1 MNTQAPPRIPERG
14 FPLTPQRAFS
24 PIPKR
29 GFTTLEMLIAMGVLG
44 VILTVAA
51 ALLQTNQRVSDAQ
64 QARTN
69 SLEDARQAASRMAE
83 TINQAAYI
91 YPAGKRIQ
99 VNGGMTGRSAINE
112 VTTGTD
118 ALALLIPDGLNASV
132 RGYHGVVFYLAQR
145 KKFLRDLPDLP
156 SNRIAPW
163 VLVEARTGIE
173 GSGAGA
179 ITWERNSIP
188 ILNWDAK
195 INEGVLVDGVVD
207 RASSSLGSDLMRN
220 ASFSPNAGIDAVFDD
235 GLRKKGEPDPSISAE
250 NALLLGLG
258 FQISIRVSAVGQAA
272 TSSPGTVISGLGTA
286 RNVPRR

>member
-1 MNTQAPPRIPERG
+1 MIASRRDH
-14 FPLTPQRAFS
+14 
-24 PIPKR
+24 

-51 ALLQTNQRVSDAQ
+51 ALLQTNQRLSDVQ

-99 VNGGMTGRSAINE
+99 VIDGMTGRTTINE
-112 VTTGTD
+112 VTTGAD
-118 ALALLIPDGLNASV
+118 ALALLIPDGLNTSP
-132 RGYHGVVFYLAQR
+132 RRYHGVVFYLAKR
-145 KKFLRDLPDLP
+145 AKFLRDLPDLP

-173 GSGAGA
+173 GSGTGA
-179 ITWERNSIP
+179 IAWEQNTIP
-188 ILNWDAK
+188 ILNWDVT

-207 RASSSLGSDLMRN
+207 HASSSIGSDLMRDG
-220 ASFSPNAGIDAVFDD
+220 SFSPSEGIDKVFLG
-235 GLRKKGEPDPSISAE
+235 GLRAKPNPSKFAA
-250 NALLLGLG
+250 NALLLGMG
-258 FQISIRVSAVGQAA
+258 FQISIRVSAVGQIA
-272 TSSPGTVISGLGTA
+272 TTSPSTVITGLGTA

>member
-1 MNTQAPPRIPERG
+1 MLVFGRNHGFTQPP
-14 FPLTPQRAFS
+14 Q
-24 PIPKR
+24 R

-51 ALLQTNQRVSDAQ
+51 ALLQSNQRVSDAQ

-99 VNGGMTGRSAINE
+99 VIDGMTGRAAINE

-118 ALALLIPDGLNASV
+118 ALALLISDGLNTSP
-132 RGYHGVVFYLAQR
+132 RKYHGVVFYLAQR

-173 GSGAGA
+173 GSGTGA
-179 ITWERNSIP
+179 ITWERNTIP
-188 ILNWDAK
+188 LLNWDAT

-207 RASSSLGSDLMRN
+207 HASSSIGSDLMRN
-220 ASFSPNAGIDAVFDD
+220 ESFSPSEGIDNVFLS
-235 GLRKKGEPDPSISAE
+235 GLRANPNPSKFAA

-272 TSSPGTVISGLGTA
+272 TTTPSTVITGLGTA